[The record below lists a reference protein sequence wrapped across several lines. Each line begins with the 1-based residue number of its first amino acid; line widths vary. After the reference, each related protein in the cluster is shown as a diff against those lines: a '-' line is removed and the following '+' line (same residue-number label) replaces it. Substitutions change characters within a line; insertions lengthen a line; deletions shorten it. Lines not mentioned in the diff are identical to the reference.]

1 MVNDD
6 LFMLKVISSENFSFQ
21 SYQNKGLIPWTKT
34 QIQLM
39 SDVLLDQPR
48 KLESLYWEPTVPIY
62 LLYLMSFIGQR
73 ADIQI
78 ISYLGEETVD
88 ILLHMTSFS
97 VKSFFS
103 EIFLDLFSK
112 LLIFIKIFLIQ
123 FPMIIWKI
131 EEKGLQKILFLF

>member
-1 MVNDD
+1 
-6 LFMLKVISSENFSFQ
+6 
-21 SYQNKGLIPWTKT
+21 
-34 QIQLM
+34 M

-48 KLESLYWEPTVPIY
+48 KLESHYWEPTVPIY

-97 VKSFFS
+97 VKSFF
-103 EIFLDLFSK
+103 
-112 LLIFIKIFLIQ
+112 
-123 FPMIIWKI
+123 
-131 EEKGLQKILFLF
+131 QK

>member
-1 MVNDD
+1 
-6 LFMLKVISSENFSFQ
+6 
-21 SYQNKGLIPWTKT
+21 
-34 QIQLM
+34 
-39 SDVLLDQPR
+39 
-48 KLESLYWEPTVPIY
+48 
-62 LLYLMSFIGQR
+62 MSFIGQR

-78 ISYLGEETVD
+78 ISYLGEETMD

-131 EEKGLQKILFLF
+131 EEKGLKEYFISI